1 MFADL
6 WEILEEQASG
16 HGEVRRRIHPESVA
30 NLWLVVYSPGLVR
43 ALRVAVE
50 PANSDLG
57 DLPSGSGIDVRC
69 NVVVGT
75 GNVLEIQLTS
85 HTYEDIFD
93 AFVADMAS
101 TAAGAQDAA
110 SVPGLVAAR
119 VRRWQA
125 FLREHIEGLTPAQQ
139 RGLFGELHVLTFALG
154 SIDRERATRGWVGPS
169 GAPQDFN
176 FGATAIEVKTSAGK
190 NPQRVRISSER
201 QLDNAHLDH
210 LLLWHVSVDERIGL
224 GETLPE
230 AVQRTRGLVCG
241 TPAEPAFEEA
251 LFAAGYHA
259 AHEGRYTTGYS
270 VRSSQIFE
278 IRDSFP
284 RLMESDCPPGLGD
297 VHYSIELG
305 ALAAFEVHRPFV
317 DGLLRSRHG
326 HV

>member
-6 WEILEEQASG
+6 WEILEEEASG

-30 NLWLVVYSPGLVR
+30 DLWLVVYSPGLVR
-43 ALRVAVE
+43 ALRVAVD
-50 PANSDLG
+50 PASADLG

-69 NVVVGT
+69 NTVVGT
-75 GNVLEIQLTS
+75 GDVLEIQLIS

-110 SVPGLVAAR
+110 SVPSLVAAR

-125 FLREHIEGLTPAQQ
+125 FLREHIEGLTSQQQ
-139 RGLFGELHVLTFALG
+139 RGLFGELHVLSFALG
-154 SIDRERATRGWVGPS
+154 SIDREHATLGWVGPS

-201 QLDNAHLDH
+201 QLDSSHLDH

-230 AVQRTRGLVCG
+230 AVQRNRGLVVG
-241 TPAEPAFEEA
+241 TPSELVLEEA
-251 LFAAGYHA
+251 LFSAGYHE
-259 AHEGRYTTGYS
+259 AHEGRYTIGYS
-270 VRSSQIFE
+270 VRSSQVFE
-278 IRDSFP
+278 VRDSFP
-284 RLMESDCPPGLGD
+284 RLVESDCPPGLGD

-317 DGLLRSRHG
+317 NRLLISG
-326 HV
+326 AGYV